1 VSDTQT
7 FEAGGQRYRI
17 TGKLNAIQQ
26 LHVVRRLSPLV
37 SAFVGVDTQA
47 LIPEQQERD
56 PERAAAAMHALLG
69 PLADGVAKLSDA
81 DTEYIL
87 GACMSVVQRDI
98 GGGTGWAP
106 MWNLQAKAMQYQDLT
121 FIDLLT
127 VCGRVLMMNLGDF
140 GSALSRTG
148 GSPAAVRLQS

>member
-1 VSDTQT
+1 MSDTET
-7 FEAGGQRYRI
+7 FEAGGHRYRI
-17 TGKLNAIQQ
+17 DGKLNAIQQ

-47 LIPEQQERD
+47 LVPDQQARD
-56 PERAAAAMHALLG
+56 PERAAVAMQSLLG
-69 PLADGVAKLSDA
+69 PLADGIAKLSDA

-87 GACMSVVQRDI
+87 GACMSVVRRDV
-98 GGGTGWAP
+98 GGGGGWAP
-106 MWNLQAKAMQYQDLT
+106 MWNAQAKAMQFQDLS

-148 GSPAAVRLQS
+148 GSPAAVQLPM